1 MTVQQ
6 RNKTRER
13 KQKKTLDIEINFS
26 ENKENY
32 MSPIYILA
40 NINHIILK
48 ANKNV
53 ERSVEE
59 TLMKQFNCPY

>member
-6 RNKTRER
+6 RDITREE
-13 KQKKTLDIEINFS
+13 KQKKTLKIDINFS
-26 ENKENY
+26 ENKKK
-32 MSPIYILA
+32 SPIYIFA

-48 ANKNV
+48 VNKNV

-59 TLMKQFNCPY
+59 ISMKQFNCPY

>member
-1 MTVQQ
+1 MNE
-6 RNKTRER
+6 NK
-13 KQKKTLDIEINFS
+13 KKTLDIEINFS

>member
-1 MTVQQ
+1 
-6 RNKTRER
+6 
-13 KQKKTLDIEINFS
+13 
-26 ENKENY
+26 

-40 NINHIILK
+40 NINHIIFK

-59 TLMKQFNCPY
+59 TLMKQFSRPY